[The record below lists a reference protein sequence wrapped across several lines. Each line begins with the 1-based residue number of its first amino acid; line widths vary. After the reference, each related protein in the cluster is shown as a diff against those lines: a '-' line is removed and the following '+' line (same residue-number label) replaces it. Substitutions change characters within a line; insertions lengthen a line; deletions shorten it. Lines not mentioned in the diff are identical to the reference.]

1 MANGGADDFQADPN
15 HYFGFL
21 TAGFAAARE
30 KPSIRIC
37 IVPLENHSTYPLPLD
52 KLEASL
58 ALQLG
63 HKHIEAVNVPGH
75 DLSTEMASNN
85 CEYLLS
91 GEFSNF
97 TATLECP
104 NCPVIDERKHFALQF
119 GFALRKTASN
129 KPVYSHKSAVVDK
142 NPKTCAD
149 DHIWETV
156 RFVHDYFKKAGKAS
170 GG

>member
-1 MANGGADDFQADPN
+1 MTFKLTQIIILV
-15 HYFGFL
+15 FL

-119 GFALRKTASN
+119 GFALRKTASDQ
-129 KPVYSHKSAVVDK
+129 PVYSHKSAVVDK